1 MTRRD
6 RFWIAGLAVLA
17 ALIWIRDRTW
27 LRSSEDALPLLLA
40 LPLAAW
46 LGRPWRWKASVE
58 PAHRASLA
66 IAMAS
71 LALGSALDLN
81 VLLAFGWTAALW
93 AWLRSRLE
101 PGDVPRT
108 FRLLVLPWMAFPW
121 VMLDAQSIGWW
132 FRLSGA
138 WAVEQMGSLAGL
150 SVSRQGTALLV
161 EGLPVSVDAACS
173 GLNVLQSLFV
183 AGSALA
189 YLHFSRSPLYW
200 WNLALLLPA
209 AWLANTLRI
218 LAITG
223 AALTWGPGFAMGLF
237 HTWGGLFVLFGMFV
251 VCAAG
256 FEAEQRW
263 WNRREGRA

>member
-1 MTRRD
+1 MNRRD
-6 RFWIAGLAVLA
+6 RVWMAGLAALA
-17 ALIWIRDRTW
+17 ALIWARDRTW
-27 LRSSEDALPLLLA
+27 LRSPEDSLPLLLA

-46 LGRPWRWKASVE
+46 LGRPWRWKTTVE
-58 PAHRASLA
+58 AAYRPALATAMGCLMAGSILDLTSL
-66 IAMAS
+66 
-71 LALGSALDLN
+71 LALG
-81 VLLAFGWTAALW
+81 WTSALW
-93 AWLRSRLE
+93 AWLRPRLE
-101 PGDVPRT
+101 SEDHPRI

-121 VMLDAQSIGWW
+121 IMLDAQSIGWW

-138 WAVEQMGSLAGL
+138 WTVEHLGAIAGL
-150 SVSRQGTALLV
+150 TVTRQGTGMLV
-161 EGLPVSVDAACS
+161 QGLPVSVDAACS

-237 HTWGGLFVLFGMFV
+237 HTWGGMVVLLGMFL
-251 VCAAG
+251 VCGAA
-256 FEAEQRW
+256 FEVEQRW
-263 WNRREGRA
+263 WSRREPRA